1 MEYFLR
7 IFYFKNY
14 LFKIKY
20 VNFQY
25 FSSHIFIK
33 KKKKLF
39 EILID
44 YPELLVSIFP
54 LKVYIENS
62 QT

>member
-1 MEYFLR
+1 MS
-7 IFYFKNY
+7 IFNT
-14 LFKIKY
+14 LA
-20 VNFQY
+20 
-25 FSSHIFIK
+25 SHIFTK